1 MARLA
6 ALPMYDFP
14 ELIDA
19 HNALWGFVAD
29 ELRHAGVVE
38 VPHALDRV
46 MAYDQTWTNPNL
58 LLGQSCG
65 LPIVDQ
71 LDGLVAVV
79 GGFAVTDGS
88 PDATYASKLVVHA
101 ESEVQSLADVD
112 WSRGIRV
119 AINGW
124 DSLSGCVSF
133 GAACAEA
140 LQNGS
145 IPPTAAFALVEPTG
159 GHVLSAAALVDRT
172 LDLACMDGHT
182 LALLQ
187 QHRPEAVA
195 HLRVIGSGPTVPCLP
210 LITAL
215 GVDDELRAHLRSALS
230 AAAEAQSLASAR
242 QALGITGFV
251 AYGNDRYEPI
261 RDMHQKAKVFF
272 ARQHGL
278 AVEVLETQL

>member
-14 ELIDA
+14 ELSDA
-19 HNALWGFVAD
+19 HDAMWSFVAH
-29 ELRHAGVVE
+29 ELRHAGLSE
-38 VPHALDRV
+38 IPDALDRV
-46 MAYDQTWTNPNL
+46 LAYDQTWTDPNL

-101 ESEVQSLADVD
+101 DSPVHSLAEVD

-124 DSLSGCVSF
+124 DSLSGYVSF
-133 GAACAEA
+133 GAAFAEA
-140 LQNGS
+140 LQTGS
-145 IPPTAAFALVEPTG
+145 ISPTAAFAHVEPTG
-159 GHVLSAAALVDRT
+159 AHVLSAAALADRSI
-172 LDLACMDGHT
+172 DLACMDGHT

-215 GVDDELRAHLRSALS
+215 PADDELQATLRSALS
-230 AAAEAQSLASAR
+230 AASVAESLASAR

-261 RDMHQKAKVFF
+261 REMHQKAKGFF
-272 ARQHGL
+272 DRQYLSL
-278 AVEVLETQL
+278 AE